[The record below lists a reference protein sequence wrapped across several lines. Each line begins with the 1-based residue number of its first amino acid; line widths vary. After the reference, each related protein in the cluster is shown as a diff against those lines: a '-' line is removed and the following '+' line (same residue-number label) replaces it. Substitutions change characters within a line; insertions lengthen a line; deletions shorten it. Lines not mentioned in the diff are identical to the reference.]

1 MTYRTWFIVSALI
14 GALSPLLAIAI
25 DQTTSGRILDAFKRE
40 EYAMLFENAAFDHS
54 GSTEVYE
61 KEYILNGLE

>member
-40 EYAMLFENAAFDHS
+40 EYAILFENATLNHS